1 MKNIIIAL
9 AEELANTLETYKK
22 YDAEFMYWEA
32 QYNFPVDESMRERAL
47 KHKNGLREE
56 AEAERKRA
64 VEAFCEK
71 YEDEA
76 NMVDV
81 VRAMRKAHSEA
92 CKVAEQMRRA
102 NGIFIERRRLSQ

>member
-22 YDAEFMYWEA
+22 YDAEFMYWET

-47 KHKNGLREE
+47 RNKNVLREY

-64 VEAFCEK
+64 VEAFYEKYEGTK

-81 VRAMRKAHSEA
+81 IRAMRKAHSEA
-92 CKVAEQMRRA
+92 CEIAEQMRRA
-102 NGIFIERRRLSQ
+102 NGIFIE

>member
-47 KHKNGLREE
+47 GHKNALRED

-64 VEAFCEK
+64 VEAFYEK
-71 YEDEA
+71 YEGTEYEDEA
-76 NMVDV
+76 NQVDV
-81 VRAMRKAHSEA
+81 IRVQQRVHREA
-92 CKVAEQMRRA
+92 CKIAEKMRQA
-102 NGIFIERRRLSQ
+102 NGIYLR

>member
-22 YDAEFMYWEA
+22 YDVEFMYWET
-32 QYNFPVDESMRERAL
+32 QYNFPVDETMRERAL
-47 KHKNGLREE
+47 RHKNGLREE

-64 VEAFCEK
+64 VDAFYEK
-71 YEDEA
+71 YEGTEYEDEA

-81 VRAMRKAHSEA
+81 ISAMRKAHSEA
-92 CKVAEQMRRA
+92 CKAAEQMRRA
-102 NGIFIERRRLSQ
+102 NGIFIE

>member
-22 YDAEFMYWEA
+22 YDAEFMYWET
-32 QYNFPVDESMRERAL
+32 QYNFPVDESMRERAIR
-47 KHKNGLREE
+47 HKNGLREDT
-56 AEAERKRA
+56 EAERKRA
-64 VEAFCEK
+64 VEAFYEK
-71 YEDEA
+71 YEGTEYEDEA

-92 CKVAEQMRRA
+92 CKIAEQMRRA
-102 NGIFIERRRLSQ
+102 NGIFIE

>member
-9 AEELANTLETYKK
+9 TEELTNTLETYIR

-47 KHKNGLREE
+47 RHKNGLRED
-56 AEAERKRA
+56 AEAEIKRA
-64 VEAFCEK
+64 VEAFFEK
-71 YEDEA
+71 YEGTEYEDEA

-81 VRAMRKAHSEA
+81 TEVLRKAHSEA
-92 CKVAEQMRRA
+92 CKIAEQMRRA
-102 NGIFIERRRLSQ
+102 NGIFIE